1 MRDQK
6 TNDTVLTA
14 MFVALVMAATYIG
27 VPTPASMGGYMH
39 FGTLVMLIIALKY
52 GPKYGMLA
60 GGIGMTLFDLFS
72 PWAAWAPGTFV
83 VRMAMG
89 YVVGYLALD
98 PSKGQGGNQYRNALA
113 ILVGGVIMVGGYF
126 AYQAWMLST
135 FESFMEVTE
144 SSAGVKLALTSIPG
158 NLVQILVGFASMAVI
173 TRLPNKKD
181 LNIS

>member
-6 TNDTVLTA
+6 TNDIVMTA

-39 FGTLVMLIIALKY
+39 FGTLVLFAIAIKY

-72 PWAAWAPGTFV
+72 LWAAWAPGTFV
-83 VRMAMG
+83 VRMSMG
-89 YVVGYLALD
+89 FLVGLIAND
-98 PSKGQGGNQYRNALA
+98 KEKGQGGNMIKNVIA
-113 ILVGGVIMVGGYF
+113 IILGGVVMIGGYF
-126 AYQAWMLST
+126 IYQAWMLSSGNSGG
-135 FESFMEVTE
+135 F
-144 SSAGVKLALTSIPG
+144 KLALTSIPG
-158 NLVQILVGFASMAVI
+158 NAVQVIVGFVSLYLVHY
-173 TRLPNKKD
+173 LPDKKS

>member
-6 TNDTVLTA
+6 TNDIVMIA

-39 FGTLVMLIIALKY
+39 FGTLVLLAIAIKY
-52 GPKYGMLA
+52 GSKYGMLA

-72 PWAAWAPGTFV
+72 PWVAWAPGTFV

-89 YVVGYLALD
+89 FIVGFIAYD
-98 PSKGQGGNQYRNALA
+98 KIKGQGGNTIKNVIA
-113 ILVGGVIMVGGYF
+113 ILVGGVVMIGGYF
-126 AYQAWMLST
+126 MYQAWMLS
-135 FESFMEVTE
+135 
-144 SSAGVKLALTSIPG
+144 SANSGGFDLALTSIPG
-158 NLVQILVGFASMAVI
+158 NAVQVLVGFVSLYLV
-173 TRLPNKKD
+173 RYLPEKKS

>member
-6 TNDTVLTA
+6 TNDIAMSA

-39 FGTLVMLIIALKY
+39 FGTLVLLAISIKY
-52 GPKYGMLA
+52 GAKYGMLA

-83 VRMAMG
+83 VRILMG
-89 YVVGYLALD
+89 LIVGYIAYD
-98 PSKGQGGNQYRNALA
+98 KVKGQGGNTIRNIIA
-113 ILVGGVIMVGGYF
+113 IIMGGSVMIGGYF
-126 AYQAWMLST
+126 VYQAWMLS
-135 FESFMEVTE
+135 
-144 SSAGVKLALTSIPG
+144 SANSGGVKLALTSIPG
-158 NLVQILVGFASMAVI
+158 NVVQVIVGFASLYLVHY
-173 TRLPNKKD
+173 LPDKKS